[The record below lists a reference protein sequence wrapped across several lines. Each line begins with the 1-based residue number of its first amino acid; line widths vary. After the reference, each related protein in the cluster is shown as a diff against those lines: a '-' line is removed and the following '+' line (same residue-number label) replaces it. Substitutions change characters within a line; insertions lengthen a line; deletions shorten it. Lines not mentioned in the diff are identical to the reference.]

1 MTPRKKIVNPFYVL
15 VVIVGV
21 VFTVTA
27 CAYGVMT
34 VRGLRP
40 ELSADGSGEGLMTFL
55 DQHGFRLMLIEL
67 GVLAVCSVAAM
78 VTDAMWS
85 ASFEVGD
92 RTNGTGGNYLSN
104 TAHSSQESH
113 TSHDL
118 PATPKDSPKANESV
132 PS

>member
-1 MTPRKKIVNPFYVL
+1 MTPRKKFVNPFYVL

-78 VTDAMWS
+78 VTDALWS
-85 ASFEVGD
+85 P
-92 RTNGTGGNYLSN
+92 SN
-104 TAHSSQESH
+104 TAADATHTSHQSH
-113 TSHDL
+113 TSHET
-118 PATPKDSPKANESV
+118 PVTPKN
-132 PS
+132 

>member
-1 MTPRKKIVNPFYVL
+1 MTTRKKFVNPFYVL
-15 VVIVGV
+15 VVIAGF

-40 ELSADGSGEGLMTFL
+40 ELSADGSGEGLMTYL

-78 VTDAMWS
+78 VTDSLWS
-85 ASFEVGD
+85 PDDVAV
-92 RTNGTGGNYLSN
+92 NGTDGTSGTHESHQS
-104 TAHSSQESH
+104 HSSRKSH
-113 TSHDL
+113 PSHEF
-118 PATPKDSPKANESV
+118 PGTPLDSPKANESGL
-132 PS
+132 